1 MISWLKELLILM
13 FLLILVDLLK
23 KKKQKKTDD
32 DSKINEIKRKMSSI
46 TGLATTAALND
57 FKNNIPNLGDLVK
70 KRIIIQYQKILRGT
84 SDTNKFMNGILH
96 TKI

>member
-1 MISWLKELLILM
+1 MFLKTLNMIYWLKELLILM

-23 KKKQKKTDD
+23 KTKTNG

-57 FKNNIPNLGDLVK
+57 FKNNIPNFSDLVK
-70 KRIIIQYQKILRGT
+70 KRIMIQY
-84 SDTNKFMNGILH
+84 
-96 TKI
+96 

>member
-1 MISWLKELLILM
+1 MINWLKELLILM

-23 KKKQKKTDD
+23 KNKKTND

-57 FKNNIPNLGDLVK
+57 FKNNIPNFSNLVK
-70 KRIIIQYQKILRGT
+70 KRIMIQY
-84 SDTNKFMNGILH
+84 
-96 TKI
+96 

>member
-1 MISWLKELLILM
+1 M

-23 KKKQKKTDD
+23 KNNKKKTDD

-57 FKNNIPNLGDLVK
+57 FKNNIPNFSDLVK
-70 KRIIIQYQKILRGT
+70 KRIMIKY
-84 SDTNKFMNGILH
+84 
-96 TKI
+96 